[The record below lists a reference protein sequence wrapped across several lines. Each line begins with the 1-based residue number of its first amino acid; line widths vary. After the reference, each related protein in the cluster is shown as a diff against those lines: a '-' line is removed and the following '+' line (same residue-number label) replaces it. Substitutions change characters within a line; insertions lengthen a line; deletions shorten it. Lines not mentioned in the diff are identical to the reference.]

1 MPRHVALIMDGNGRW
16 AQKQGLIRLD
26 GHRRGADTANKI
38 LDKADELGI
47 EIITLY
53 AFSTEN
59 WNRPDDEVNGLM
71 HLLEHFLKSQRNKLM
86 EKQTRLK
93 AIGDISKLPAKT
105 REALEQTIEMTKDFT
120 RRTLVLALN
129 YSGRDEIVR
138 AVEKMRQSDE
148 PTSWE
153 LVEKNLDTVGLPDPD
168 LLIRTSGEVRLSNF
182 MMLQCSYTEFF
193 FSDVPWPDFT
203 PELFE
208 QAVDSYRGR
217 ERRFGKTSAQVSE

>member
-1 MPRHVALIMDGNGRW
+1 MDGNGRW

-38 LDKADELGI
+38 LDKADELGV
-47 EIITLY
+47 EIVTLY

-59 WNRPDDEVNGLM
+59 WNRPEDEVSGLM
-71 HLLEHFLKSQRNKLM
+71 HLLEHFLKSQQGKLIA
-86 EKQTRLK
+86 KQTRLR
-93 AIGDISKLPAKT
+93 AIGDISKLPTKT

-138 AVEKMRQSDE
+138 TIEKLRASDR
-148 PTSWE
+148 PTTWE
-153 LVEKNLDTVGLPDPD
+153 LVEQNLDTAGIPDPD

-182 MMLQCSYTEFF
+182 MMLQCSYTEFY
-193 FSDVPWPDFT
+193 FSDTPWPDFT
-203 PELFE
+203 PEFFE
-208 QAVDSYRGR
+208 QAIRSYQSR
-217 ERRFGKTSAQVSE
+217 ERRFGKTSAQIAAQQ